1 MEVDRVREHTAEP
14 VNSQVDHEAFQC
26 VRSLDNAGR
35 GTITRHI
42 DRLDREWDIERVLQT
57 NASILALSGI
67 VLGAAVNRKFL
78 VLPGAVLS
86 FFLQHAVQGWCPP
99 VPVFRRMGIRTR
111 QEINRE
117 KYALKALR
125 GDFDQVDAPR
135 MEGSRELPEGAVV
148 VAVGSWR
155 RHRYV
160 ELVLVRNG

>member
-1 MEVDRVREHTAEP
+1 MEVDRVREHTAAP
-14 VNSQVDHEAFQC
+14 VNSEVDREAFQC
-26 VRSLDNAGR
+26 VRSLEDADR
-35 GTITRHI
+35 ETITRHI
-42 DRLDREWDIERVLQT
+42 DQLDREWDVERVLQT

-67 VLGAAVNRKFL
+67 LLGASVNRKFL

-125 GDFDQVDAPR
+125 GDFDHVDAPPD
-135 MEGSRELPEGAVV
+135 GVQP
-148 VAVGSWR
+148 
-155 RHRYV
+155 
-160 ELVLVRNG
+160 

>member
-1 MEVDRVREHTAEP
+1 MEADRVREHTAVS
-14 VNSQVDHEAFQC
+14 VNSKVDRDAFEC
-26 VRSLDNAGR
+26 VRSLENAER
-35 GTITRHI
+35 ETITRHI
-42 DRLDREWDIERVLQT
+42 DQLDREWDIERVLQS

-99 VPVFRRMGIRTR
+99 MPVFRRMGIRTR

-125 GDFDQVDAPR
+125 GDFDQVDAPPD
-135 MEGSRELPEGAVV
+135 GGQP
-148 VAVGSWR
+148 
-155 RHRYV
+155 
-160 ELVLVRNG
+160 

>member
-1 MEVDRVREHTAEP
+1 MEVDRVREHTAVS
-14 VNSQVDHEAFQC
+14 VNSEVDHDALQC
-26 VRSLDNAGR
+26 VRSLENAEPEM
-35 GTITRHI
+35 ITRHI
-42 DRLDREWDIERVLQT
+42 DQLDREWDVERVLQT

-67 VLGAAVNRKFL
+67 MLGAAVNRKFL

-125 GDFDQVDAPR
+125 GDFDQVEEAPPD
-135 MEGSRELPEGAVV
+135 GDLP
-148 VAVGSWR
+148 
-155 RHRYV
+155 
-160 ELVLVRNG
+160 